1 MYAKAKETGMENVN
15 LILSQVCMC
24 VYECVCA
31 CMHACGGVHKV
42 ERDWRA
48 LRELSA
54 RMASVFARKDG
65 AHESPCHIVMHSSSC
80 THTHTHTH
88 ARAHTRTGMDR
99 ADGAPVDLKEDA
111 FSKASSK

>member
-1 MYAKAKETGMENVN
+1 MENVN

-48 LRELSA
+48 LRD
-54 RMASVFARKDG
+54 SVSYLREWHRYLLAKTALMSR
-65 AHESPCHIVMHSSSC
+65 HVI
-80 THTHTHTH
+80 
-88 ARAHTRTGMDR
+88 
-99 ADGAPVDLKEDA
+99 
-111 FSKASSK
+111 

>member
-1 MYAKAKETGMENVN
+1 MRKHTRVIWPRSYEYIIQYPPRWDMAWIMRKNTEHCHGLGWWHRGCTMENVN

-48 LRELSA
+48 LRD
-54 RMASVFARKDG
+54 SVSYLREWHRYLLAKTALMSR
-65 AHESPCHIVMHSSSC
+65 
-80 THTHTHTH
+80 H
-88 ARAHTRTGMDR
+88 AI
-99 ADGAPVDLKEDA
+99 
-111 FSKASSK
+111 

>member
-1 MYAKAKETGMENVN
+1 MENVN

-80 THTHTHTH
+80 THTHTHT
-88 ARAHTRTGMDR
+88 RACTHTHRYGPR
-99 ADGAPVDLKEDA
+99 RRG
-111 FSKASSK
+111 SSRP